1 MAKAVSGND
10 GTVEGTAAE
19 LTPYQ
24 KFVNYS
30 LQRAEVE
37 DHDWDAQ
44 EITEDQIADI
54 MAATDE
60 DTLFAAMKTAG
71 LTALQNF
78 ASGTE
83 LEFQGY
89 RLVRGNLGIGAYAI
103 IDAVNV
109 TTSERVSIDTG
120 IERVMSFLRMAEVME
135 IFPVKVIVVKKT
147 TQSGNELVTL
157 DRPVRRPVSSRTSE

>member
-1 MAKAVSGND
+1 MAFKKSADD
-10 GTVEGTAAE
+10 GAIEGTAAE

-37 DHDWDAQ
+37 DWDGQ
-44 EITEDQIADI
+44 QITEEQVADI

-60 DTLFAAMKTAG
+60 DALFAAMKTAG
-71 LTALQNF
+71 MTALQNF
-78 ASGTE
+78 PSGTE
-83 LEFQGY
+83 LEFHGY
-89 RLVRGNLGIGAYAI
+89 RLGRGNLGIGAYAI

-109 TTSERVSIDTG
+109 ATSERVSVDTG
-120 IERVMSFLRMAEVME
+120 IERVMSFLRMAEVMGM
-135 IFPVKVIVVKKT
+135 FPVKVIVVKKT

-157 DRPVRRPVSSRTSE
+157 DRPVKRPVSSRTSE